1 MKYKITAF
9 LIIFFTTV
17 FFHYYNK
24 HKIIKFERETN
35 RLIEIYNSKKDLNLN
50 YLNINS
56 KLCSRERIQ
65 KLAIEE
71 LNMFFPNNT
80 NNIHN
85 IKIDNR
91 KETFCLID
99 FIIPSAQA
107 LTK

>member
-1 MKYKITAF
+1 MKYKIILL
-9 LIIFFTTV
+9 LIIFLTTV
-17 FFHYYNK
+17 FSHYYNK
-24 HKIIKFERETN
+24 HKIIKYERESN

-65 KLAIEE
+65 KLAIEK
-71 LNMFFPNNT
+71 LNMFYPDDT
-80 NNIHN
+80 SNIHN

-99 FIIPSAQA
+99 YIIPSAEA

>member
-1 MKYKITAF
+1 MKYKITVF
-9 LIIFFTTV
+9 LILSFTVV
-17 FFHYYNK
+17 FFQYYNK
-24 HKIIKFERETN
+24 HKIIRYERESN
-35 RLIEIYNSKKDLNLN
+35 RLTEIYNSKKDLNLN

-65 KLAIEE
+65 KLAIEK

-80 NNIHN
+80 SNIHN

-99 FIIPSAQA
+99 YIIPSAEA